1 MRLMDANMTNVSDG
15 TQPYTTIMMWTDF
28 QYSSEFV
35 TEANSLDSV
44 KSVSFQH
51 IFTAILV
58 GFIILSNTISLVAFL
73 LEKRLR
79 SYNNYFIINL
89 TILDLLV
96 GIGLCP
102 YVQHIYGGRYPFSHN
117 ACKILSGLFYG
128 IVNASNINIVVICA
142 DRHQAVYDPI
152 NHFISRSTRKA
163 VIINS
168 LPWVIGL
175 SFWVGCVTVWE
186 FVISFDNGD
195 HCLHRISYSPVTALF
210 QGVFRFYLPILII
223 SILYIRILIK
233 IRKSA
238 GGRNVSKN
246 FASAD
251 THLSSST
258 DTEMTS
264 ESIPSMPHSCLDV
277 VNARSDNAIPS
288 SSSPNVMKIGTRR
301 QELSVSELTFISEMS
316 SMPTTSVLPFF
327 ISFSLLLH
335 PLYFIRI

>member
-1 MRLMDANMTNVSDG
+1 MDANMTNVSDG
-15 TQPYTTIMMWTDF
+15 TQPYTTIMVWTDF

-44 KSVSFQH
+44 KSVSFQQN
-51 IFTAILV
+51 FTAILV

-102 YVQHIYGGRYPFSHN
+102 YVQHIYDGRYPFSHN
-117 ACKILSGLFYG
+117 ACKILSGLFHG

-152 NHFISRSTRKA
+152 NHFISRSTRKD
-163 VIINS
+163 VIINF

-175 SFWVGCVTVWE
+175 SFWIGCVTVWE
-186 FVISFDNGD
+186 FAISFDNGD
-195 HCLHRISYSPVTALF
+195 HCFHRIAYSPVTALF

-238 GGRNVSKN
+238 GGRNVSKD
-246 FASAD
+246 FAS

-264 ESIPSMPHSCLDV
+264 GSIPSIPHACLDNV
-277 VNARSDNAIPS
+277 DARSDNAIASS
-288 SSSPNVMKIGTRR
+288 SSSPNVTKIGTRG
-301 QELSVSELTFISEMS
+301 QDLSSLSLSLSRSLSLT
-316 SMPTTSVLPFF
+316 
-327 ISFSLLLH
+327 FSLLSLSI
-335 PLYFIRI
+335 PDKIV

>member
-1 MRLMDANMTNVSDG
+1 MDANLTNVSDG

-102 YVQHIYGGRYPFSHN
+102 SVQHIYGGRYPFSHN
-117 ACKILSGLFYG
+117 ACKVLSGLFYG

-175 SFWVGCVTVWE
+175 SFWIGCVTVWE
-186 FVISFDNGD
+186 FAISFDNGD
-195 HCLHRISYSPVTALF
+195 HCLHRIAFSPVTAVF
-210 QGVFRFYLPILII
+210 QGVFVFYLPILII

-238 GGRNVSKN
+238 GGRNVSKD

-264 ESIPSMPHSCLDV
+264 GSIPSLPHSCLDV
-277 VNARSDNAIPS
+277 VDAGSDNAIATS
-288 SSSPNVMKIGTRR
+288 SSSPNVMKIGTRG
-301 QELSVSELTFISEMS
+301 QELSL
-316 SMPTTSVLPFF
+316 
-327 ISFSLLLH
+327 
-335 PLYFIRI
+335 